1 MRCLNCFISIKKY
14 LGIKNLEST
23 NPAGWVEMVTRPVQ
37 LCIDCAAEHFDDDD
51 IVEWDDSP

>member
-1 MRCLNCFISIKKY
+1 MKCLNCELEIQCY
-14 LGIKNLEST
+14 LGIKNIEST

-51 IVEWDDSP
+51 IVAWDEE